1 MSDKCLHF
9 GRGKRKFDFGSVES
23 IYGVP
28 RFKMSAVTAQGIFLK
43 AEFKPVGYNLKINRI
58 QKIMKTKRIDEI
70 NQEMV
75 TVISTDGKVR
85 ILRDSDI

>member
-1 MSDKCLHF
+1 MSDICLHF
-9 GRGKRKFDFGSVES
+9 GRGKHKFDFGSVES
-23 IYGVP
+23 IYGIP
-28 RFKMSAVTAQGIFLK
+28 RLRCQLFTAQGIFLK
-43 AEFKPVGYNLKINRI
+43 AEFKPVGYKLKINRI

-75 TVISTDGKVR
+75 IVISTDGKVR